1 MKQDECMNI
10 CFLIRRFDFGGA
22 ENYVREHANSFAE
35 TGNTVYVFSRKGR
48 QQRLLSPK
56 VKFCRLH
63 LSKWFLPIN
72 LLHLIFLAKKYKID
86 IIHAQQASAIRAG
99 SWLGKITGI
108 PVIVTIHSTTPLELN
123 SELTRSLPTR
133 IIYISR
139 FTMERSEWFSTLR
152 PKCRYIP
159 NGIVPRDYQTPPIS
173 ARLVYCS
180 RLDKRHAKFLKL
192 MITEVLP
199 QLKVK
204 IPHLTLEI
212 LGDGRWHNQ
221 IAIWAKQINWS
232 LGSTIV
238 TLAGFQEQFTTNGF
252 LVIGVGRVALEALST
267 GIPVLAINAN
277 RCGPRISSENYEI
290 LRQNNFVDVSAPKPN
305 AEMIIETIT
314 KIYVN
319 YQEIVADSLYLREK
333 INSDFCFANLVD
345 QLQREYQEIINE
357 RCHIAN
363 VCLKKSSRYT
373 HPCVPIPDNPR
384 L

>member
-1 MKQDECMNI
+1 MNI
-10 CFLIRRFDFGGA
+10 CFIIRRFDFGGA

-35 TGNTVYVFSRKGR
+35 NGNTVYVFSRKGR

-63 LSKWFLPIN
+63 LSKWLLPIN
-72 LLHLIFLAKKYKID
+72 LLHLIILSKRYKID
-86 IIHAQQASAIRAG
+86 VIHAQQASAIRAG
-99 SWLGKITGI
+99 SWLGKVTGI

-123 SELTRSLPTR
+123 SEFTRSLPAR

-139 FTMERSEWFSTLR
+139 FTMERSDWFSTLR

-159 NGIVPRDYQTPPIS
+159 NGIVPRDYQTPPSS

-180 RLDKRHAKFLKL
+180 RLDKQHAKFLKL

-199 QLKVK
+199 QLKVN

-212 LGDGRWHNQ
+212 HGDGGWHNR
-221 IAIWAKQINWS
+221 IEMWAKQINSS

-267 GIPVLAINAN
+267 GVPVLAVNAH
-277 RCGPRISSENYEI
+277 RCGPRISSENYVI
-290 LRQNNFVDVSAPKPN
+290 LSQNNFVDVSAPKPN
-305 AEMIIETIT
+305 AEIIIEAIT
-314 KIYVN
+314 KIYMN
-319 YQEIVADSLYLREK
+319 YREIVADSLCLREK
-333 INSDFCFANLVD
+333 INSDFYLENLVHK
-345 QLQREYQEIINE
+345 LQYEYQESVNE
-357 RCHIAN
+357 RCHIKN
-363 VCLKKSSRYT
+363 VRLKKSSRYNHT
-373 HPCVPIPDNPR
+373 RVPIPDNPR